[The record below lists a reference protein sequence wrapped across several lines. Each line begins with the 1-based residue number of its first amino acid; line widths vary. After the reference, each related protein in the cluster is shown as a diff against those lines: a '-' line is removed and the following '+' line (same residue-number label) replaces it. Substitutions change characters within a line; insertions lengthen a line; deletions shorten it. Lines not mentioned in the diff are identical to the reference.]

1 MSDPVLVADEA
12 ALALLR
18 ERLANERLACFD
30 AEGPGQGA
38 FPDRLCLLVVA
49 AQGLVHVVDPFEVDV
64 RHLNAE
70 FARDDRPFIVHDV
83 AYDARLFA
91 LAGLNLGLVHDTAVA
106 ATMLGKPKTGLA
118 SLALELLGVHVDKS
132 LQASAWAR
140 RPLDARAMRY
150 LVGDAELP
158 RELHATLWPQLDA
171 ADLVDET
178 LTETRYRIEK
188 AAEAI
193 EELKVPAWWKLPF
206 ARGLRPAERRWL
218 RSTWIARDRVARR
231 RDRAPAMLFT
241 DDELEKLTRSV
252 PESVDAMRLRMG
264 RRANDASLLAAFVDA
279 FVSRDT
285 VLPDEEIARLDAPN
299 PSAAERERVKRVRKR
314 LTGWR
319 AEEAKSRGVGETAV
333 LPGHLADRLAA
344 APASLRAR
352 GETLSG
358 MGRGRFARYGDT
370 LLRLLE
376 EP

>member
-1 MSDPVLVADEA
+1 MSEPILVANES
-12 ALALLR
+12 ALDLLR
-18 ERLANERLACFD
+18 VRLRDEPLACFD

-49 AQGLVHVVDPFEVDV
+49 AAGHVHVVDPFEVDV
-64 RHLNAE
+64 RTLADE
-70 FARDDRPFIVHDV
+70 FAREDRPFIVHDV

-91 LAGLNLGLVHDTAVA
+91 IAGLRLGLVHDTGVA

-118 SLALELLGVHVDKS
+118 SLALELLNVHVDKS

-150 LVGDAELP
+150 LAGDAELP
-158 RELHATLWPQLDA
+158 RELYRTLWPSLEA

-178 LTETRYRIEK
+178 LTETRYRVER

-193 EELKVPAWWKLPF
+193 DELRTPGWWKLPY
-206 ARGLRPAERRWL
+206 ARGLRTTERRWL
-218 RSTWIARDRVARR
+218 RSAWIARDRVAKH

-252 PESVDAMRLRMG
+252 PESVEAMRGRIG
-264 RRANDASLLAAFVDA
+264 RRANDASLFAALVDA
-279 FVSRDT
+279 FVARDT
-285 VLPDEEIARLDAPN
+285 AIPEEEIARLDAPI
-299 PSAAERERVKRVRKR
+299 PSSAERERQKRVRKR

-319 AEEAKSRGVGETAV
+319 TEEAKARGVGETAV
-333 LPGHLADRLAA
+333 LPGHLAERLSVD
-344 APASLRAR
+344 PASLRAR
-352 GETLSG
+352 GETLTG
-358 MGRGRFARYGDT
+358 MGHRRFERYGDM

>member
-1 MSDPVLVADEA
+1 MSEPILVANEST
-12 ALALLR
+12 LALLR
-18 ERLANERLACFD
+18 DRLRNEPLACFD

-49 AQGLVHVVDPFEVDV
+49 AAGHVHVVDPFEVDV
-64 RHLNAE
+64 RALGDE
-70 FARDDRPFIVHDV
+70 FAREDRPFIVHDV

-91 LAGLNLGLVHDTAVA
+91 IAGLRLGLVHDTGVA

-150 LVGDAELP
+150 LSADAELP
-158 RELHATLWPQLDA
+158 RELYRTIWPSLEA

-178 LTETRYRIEK
+178 LTETRYRVER

-193 EELKVPAWWKLPF
+193 EELRTPGWWKLPF
-206 ARGLRPAERRWL
+206 ARGLRTSERRWL
-218 RSTWIARDRVARR
+218 RSAWIARDRVAKH

-252 PESVDAMRLRMG
+252 PESVEAIRARIG
-264 RRANDASLLAAFVDA
+264 RRANDASLLAALVDA
-279 FVSRDT
+279 FAARDAA
-285 VLPDEEIARLDAPN
+285 VPEEELARLDAPI
-299 PSAAERERVKRVRKR
+299 PSSAERERQKRVRKR

-319 AEEAKSRGVGETAV
+319 AEEAKARGVSETAIV
-333 LPGHLADRLAA
+333 PGHLADRLSVD
-344 APASLRAR
+344 PASLRAR

-358 MGRGRFARYGDT
+358 MGRRRFERYGDT

>member
-1 MSDPVLVADEA
+1 MNEPILVANA
-12 ALALLR
+12 ADLALLR
-18 ERLANERLACFD
+18 ERLAGEPLACFD

-49 AQGLVHVVDPFEVDV
+49 AGGAVHVVDPFEVDV
-64 RHLNAE
+64 RELGHE
-70 FARDDRPFIVHDV
+70 FARRDRPFIVHDV

-91 LAGLNLGLVHDTAVA
+91 IAGVSLGLVHDTAVA

-118 SLALELLGVHVDKS
+118 SLALELLNVHVDKS

-140 RPLDARAMRY
+140 RPLDARAMKY

-158 RELHATLWPQLDA
+158 RELYQKLWPSLEA

-178 LTETRYRIEK
+178 LTETQHRIER

-193 EELKVPAWWKLPF
+193 EELGIPSWWKLAH

-218 RSTWIARDRVARR
+218 RAAWIARDRVAKH

-241 DDELEKLTRSV
+241 DDELEKLTRTI
-252 PESVDAMRLRMG
+252 PESVDALRARIG
-264 RRANDASLLAAFVDA
+264 RRANDASLLAALVDA
-279 FVSRDT
+279 FARRDEAI
-285 VLPDEEIARLDAPN
+285 PEEETARLDAPL
-299 PSAAERERVKRVRKR
+299 PSAPERERLKRVRKR

-319 AEEAKSRGVGETAV
+319 AEEAKTRGVGETAV

-344 APASLRAR
+344 DPASLRAR

-358 MGRGRFARYGDT
+358 MGRRRFERYADV